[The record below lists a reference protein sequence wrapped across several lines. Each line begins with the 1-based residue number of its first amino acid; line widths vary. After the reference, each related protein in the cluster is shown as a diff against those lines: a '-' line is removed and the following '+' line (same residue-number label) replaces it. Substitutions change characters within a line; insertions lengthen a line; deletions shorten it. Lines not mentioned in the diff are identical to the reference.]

1 MKKLL
6 LVLITCL
13 GAASV
18 HAALNGAL
26 AERFPNSIHG
36 GGAAGADA
44 MLWADSAQRDFW
56 EIRPNMRVQPN
67 VRDNYNGRLTAWFV
81 PPVSG
86 DYRFMIAS
94 DDNGRLWLSSD
105 ADPANATRIAYH
117 DSWTA
122 DQDWNEAT
130 LPTRVSAWITLEG
143 GKLYWMRAGF
153 AEGGG
158 DDNLSVAWWCPDA
171 GVSTWQVIPGE
182 HLFWNL
188 TVEELAENLVLYEVW
203 DGDVGDLGF
212 TPGFLPDF
220 SLLGNPDGTGML
232 GAFGVGPRA
241 GADDFLF
248 RQYGIIQVDEA
259 QTLGFGTVSD
269 DGSKLYVGNW
279 WEDGPLTLVV
289 NNDGWHGPQWRQ
301 GVIDVEP
308 GYVGIVVEMFEDGGG
323 EALQVFY
330 WNRDQVRKEMGQAE
344 LIAYR
349 GACLP
354 SPLNGEENVS
364 LDADLSWHNGFLS
377 GAPVDVYFGEA
388 GNMTKVVDQ
397 GDVTSFDPGTLEY
410 GTIYNWR
417 VDVVDPNEGGN
428 PIFVQGPVWAFK
440 TVGTDV
446 VITEQP
452 TRYVRADAGDE
463 VVLSVAAT
471 SALTPLEYEWKK
483 GDTVVGTDATLV
495 IASLGEADEGEY
507 TCVVSNAESS
517 ATSSPADVK
526 IKAQIAYYP
535 LDEDLADPT
544 GAGPEGI
551 YHADEGK
558 DVAFEEGVVGNAIAI
573 NIDAEY
579 NEYVSFGVPGDLGIF
594 GEAPR
599 TIACWA
605 KNAVPWDQIDDWC
618 TIFGFTSTTGTSE
631 HSFDFNRR
639 GGQNQY
645 CIHRYGAEWNMQEID
660 GEWHFLTASFDNG
673 TIHWYVDGVYGG
685 SATTNLQSQ
694 DILHL
699 GKRAHSAQLWRGW
712 VDEARVF
719 NYAITPQQVAD
730 LYAESGMAV
739 EAYCPPIEQPAFDVD
754 GNCVV
759 DTGDL
764 LIVAE
769 QWLQSNVAE

>member
-13 GAASV
+13 GVASV
-18 HAALNGAL
+18 HAAVNGVL

-36 GGAAGADA
+36 GGTGGADA
-44 MLWADSAQRDFW
+44 MLWADSAQRNFW
-56 EIRPNMRVQPN
+56 EIRPNMRAGVD
-67 VRDNYNGRLTAWFV
+67 VADNYNGRLTAWFK
-81 PPVSG
+81 PPVTAQ
-86 DYRFMIAS
+86 YQFMIAS
-94 DDNGRLWLSSD
+94 DDQGRLWLSSD

-117 DSWTA
+117 DAWTG
-122 DQDWNEAT
+122 DQDWNEANY
-130 LPTRVSAWITLEG
+130 PTRVSAAISLEA
-143 GKLYWMRAGF
+143 GKYYWMRAGH

-158 DDNLSVAWWCPDA
+158 GDNLSVAWRCPDA
-171 GVSTWQVIPGE
+171 GVNTWQVIPGE

-188 TVEELAENLVLYEVW
+188 VVEEYADNLVLYEVW
-203 DGDVGDLGF
+203 DVPALDV
-212 TPGFLPDF
+212 LPDF
-220 SLLGNPDGTGML
+220 STL
-232 GAFGVGPRA
+232 GAPADTGSLGEFGVGPRA
-241 GADDFLF
+241 GTDLFAF
-248 RQYGIIQVDEA
+248 RQYGIIHVDEA
-259 QTLGFGTVSD
+259 QLLGFGTVSD

-279 WEDGPLTLVV
+279 WEEGAPLVQVV
-289 NNDGWHGPQWRQ
+289 DNDGLHGNQWRQ
-301 GVIDVEP
+301 GVIDMDA
-308 GYVGIVVEMFEDGGG
+308 GYVGLVAEMFENGGG
-323 EALQVFY
+323 ESLSVYY
-330 WNRDQVRKEMGQAE
+330 WMRDQVRRALGQAD

-354 SPLNGEENVS
+354 NPLNGEENVS
-364 LDADLSWHNGFLS
+364 VDVDLGWHNGFLT
-377 GAPVDVYFGEA
+377 GAPVDVYFGKA

-397 GDVTSFDPGTLEY
+397 GDVTGFDPGTLEY
-410 GTIYNWR
+410 DTIYNWQ

-428 PIFVQGPVWAFK
+428 PIFVQGPLWAFK

-471 SALTPLEYEWKK
+471 SALTPLEYKWKK
-483 GDTVVGTDATLV
+483 GETVVGTDATLV

-507 TCVVSNAESS
+507 TCVVSNTESS
-517 ATSSPADVK
+517 ATSNPADVR

-544 GAGPEGI
+544 GAGPEGT

-558 DVAFEEGVVGNAIAI
+558 ELAFGEGVVGSAIAI

-605 KNAVPWDQIDDWC
+605 KNAVPWDQMDDWQ

-660 GEWHFLTASFDNG
+660 GEWHFLTASFDND

-739 EAYCPPIEQPAFDVD
+739 EAYCPPIGRPAFDVD

-764 LIVAE
+764 LIVAQ
-769 QWLQSNVAE
+769 QWLQNNVAE